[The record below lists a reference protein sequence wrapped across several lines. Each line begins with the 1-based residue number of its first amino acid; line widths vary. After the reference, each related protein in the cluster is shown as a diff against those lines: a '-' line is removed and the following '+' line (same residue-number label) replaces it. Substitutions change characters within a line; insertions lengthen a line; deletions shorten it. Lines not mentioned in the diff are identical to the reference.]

1 MIPFRTFRGPLFAK
15 PVTGQELFFTVSW
28 GKSALSVW
36 ICPNS
41 YSLVKWLQAKE
52 DGIEDSH
59 VKVKDN
65 ITVSLSYK
73 LEKKNVPGTW
83 LLPKGPKTLLHLV
96 TQGDCDG
103 SFILIPIIGFVFCPT
118 GCPIMLWKC
127 LDSCNDTPHLF
138 LNQTMI
144 LVRFSYVGFGIIL
157 LQIVVNSFFAE
168 KVDLFSKFFVPMFH
182 WNITRFYTKF
192 PT

>member
-1 MIPFRTFRGPLFAK
+1 M
-15 PVTGQELFFTVSW
+15 
-28 GKSALSVW
+28 
-36 ICPNS
+36 
-41 YSLVKWLQAKE
+41 KWLQAKE

-83 LLPKGPKTLLHLV
+83 LLPKGPKTLLYLV
-96 TQGDCDG
+96 TQGNCDG
-103 SFILIPIIGFVFCPT
+103 SCILIPIIGFVFCPT
-118 GCPIMLWKC
+118 GCPIMLWKI
-127 LDSCNDTPHLF
+127 LDSCNDTPYWF

-144 LVRFSYVGFGIIL
+144 LVRFFYVGFGIIL
-157 LQIVVNSFFAE
+157 LQIGSTFFAV
-168 KVDLFSKFFVPMFH
+168 KVDLFSKFFAPILN
-182 WNITRFYTKF
+182 WNIKRFYTKF